1 MDINNHSNLSFN
13 NNQVNRNNLTAF
25 PGNGVLLNVRWNNA
39 FCEILMLLTTSL
51 DVKTER
57 LDNTRQNMQVFWGKL
72 HRSLPAVTSAQLQL
86 YMLVTQLQELF
97 LDRFADDNHLF
108 RCICRIKKLF
118 YPSLRRQC
126 VIHEKKIDFAI
137 FERRGPRTS
146 ELDACTSSA
155 NGLPSRTGIFIGRR
169 SNTDSS
175 TGRPCRR

>member
-1 MDINNHSNLSFN
+1 
-13 NNQVNRNNLTAF
+13 
-25 PGNGVLLNVRWNNA
+25 
-39 FCEILMLLTTSL
+39 MLIQNDLTT
-51 DVKTER
+51 
-57 LDNTRQNMQVFWGKL
+57 
-72 HRSLPAVTSAQLQL
+72 PAKICKCSEESFTAACPPQPQLNSSCK
-86 YMLVTQLQELF
+86 LVTQLQELF

-118 YPSLRRQC
+118 YPSLRCQC

>member
-1 MDINNHSNLSFN
+1 
-13 NNQVNRNNLTAF
+13 
-25 PGNGVLLNVRWNNA
+25 
-39 FCEILMLLTTSL
+39 MLRQNDLTT
-51 DVKTER
+51 
-57 LDNTRQNMQVFWGKL
+57 
-72 HRSLPAVTSAQLQL
+72 PAKICKCSEESFTAACPPQPQLNSSCK
-86 YMLVTQLQELF
+86 LVTQLQELF